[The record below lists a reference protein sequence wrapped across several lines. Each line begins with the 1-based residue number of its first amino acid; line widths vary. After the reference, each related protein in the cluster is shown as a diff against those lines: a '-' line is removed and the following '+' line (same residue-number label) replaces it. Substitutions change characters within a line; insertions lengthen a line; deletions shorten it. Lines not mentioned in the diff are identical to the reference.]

1 MLFNQ
6 IHNSCIGKGIKAA
19 VQKLG
24 IVHHILKEFFRV
36 TGIGHIAASLSRDID
51 FFPKLFIFLIDAD
64 LMACSGCGN
73 CRHHAC
79 GTAADDDHMTHTDYS
94 SVCSPRAIL
103 TALRYVFSSSN

>member
-1 MLFNQ
+1 MD
-6 IHNSCIGKGIKAA
+6 
-19 VQKLG
+19 
-24 IVHHILKEFFRV
+24 HIPEQLLRIAGV
-36 TGIGHIAASLSRDID
+36 GHIAAALSCDVD
-51 FFPKLFIFLIDAD
+51 FLTKLFIFFIDAD
-64 LMACSGCGN
+64 LMARTGCGD